1 MIYVKYPH
9 LGLKVLYF
17 LDKNVDRWNK
27 LLFIVLVLCFLFFD
41 HCAKYSKLYWQYKG
55 KESIKQFVSEE
66 ESVRV
71 YLSNDVIPFFARIH
85 VV

>member
-9 LGLKVLYF
+9 LGLKVLNF
-17 LDKNVDRWNK
+17 LDKNMYCLSVM
-27 LLFIVLVLCFLFFD
+27 FPFFD

-55 KESIKQFVSEE
+55 KDSIKQFVSEE